1 MTVSR
6 GTRVAGAVLFLS
18 ALCAG
23 QEKGAAVFGT
33 TVVIPSGLRGLI
45 YYMRPGEAW
54 LPDFSRLKPAGAI
67 YTTALDVPA
76 QDFLLGFPG
85 ISNRNEWFAIDYTGR
100 FWIPAPG
107 EYQFSLTSDDGS
119 KLYIDDHTLI
129 DLDGTHAPE
138 TAFARIK
145 LDCGIHHIRVSYFQ
159 GPRFQVALVL
169 TVSGGGKKWRLF
181 STEEFKPPEN
191 PEDWTC
197 GGAPVAYDPNRRK
210 LSDAAA
216 KPSMPGEAEAMA
228 ALDARPRP
236 ADFAVRSAGFA
247 FWQSPDGSQSSVA
260 IAVPGSALTARPDSA
275 ANLRKVSVALLSLV
289 KSEDGRV
296 VDRYRRMAPFEIP
309 EAAWSAV
316 QAKDLVFSHPV
327 HLAPGRYT
335 VQTAVVDLE
344 SKHIGTAETVL
355 ESPPPRQG
363 IGMSSLVLVEG
374 VEPAGPG
381 ADAADPLV
389 FAGKRVLPHLAPTV
403 DAGSKPL
410 IYFVVYPDSA
420 GAKPAIRVQFF
431 NAGALIA
438 DKTQDLPAADASGA
452 IPMFIGLP
460 TRPGASEV
468 KVAVMQG
475 ANSAAGSLQYQV
487 K

>member
-1 MTVSR
+1 MNIPR
-6 GTRVAGAVLFLS
+6 GAALAAAAALFLS
-18 ALCAG
+18 ALCLG
-23 QEKGAAVFGT
+23 QEKGTPVFGT

-54 LPDFSRLKPAGAI
+54 LPDFTRLKPAGAI

-85 ISNRNEWFAIDYTGR
+85 ITNRNEWFAIDYTGR
-100 FWIPAPG
+100 FWIPAAA

-145 LDCGIHHIRVSYFQ
+145 LDCGTHRIRVSYFQ
-159 GPRFQVALVL
+159 GPRYQVALVL
-169 TVSGGGKKWRLF
+169 SISGGGKKWRLF
-181 STEEFKPPEN
+181 STEEFKPPAN
-191 PEDWTC
+191 PEEWTC
-197 GGAPVAYDPNRRK
+197 GGAPVTYDPNRRK
-210 LSDAAA
+210 LADAVAQ
-216 KPSMPGEAEAMA
+216 MPGEAEAVA
-228 ALDARPRP
+228 ALEARPRT

-247 FWQSPDGSQSSVA
+247 FWQSPDGSQASVA
-260 IAVPGSALTARPDSA
+260 VAVPGAALTARADSA
-275 ANLRKVSVALLSLV
+275 AKVRKVSVAILSLV
-289 KSEDGRV
+289 KAEDGRV
-296 VDRYRRMAPFEIP
+296 VDRYRRVAPYEIP
-309 EAAWSAV
+309 EAAWAAV

-335 VQTAVVDLE
+335 VETAVVDLE
-344 SKHIGTAETVL
+344 GRHVGTAETVL
-355 ESPPPRQG
+355 ESPPQRRG

-374 VEPAGPG
+374 VEPAGPN

-389 FAGKRVLPHLAPTV
+389 FSGKRVVPHLAPAV
-403 DAGSKPL
+403 EAGSKPL
-410 IYFVVYPDSA
+410 IYFIVYPDSA
-420 GAKPAIRVQFF
+420 AAKPAIRVQFF

-438 DKTQDLPAADASGA
+438 DKTQDLPPADASGA
-452 IPMFIGLP
+452 IPMFIGVP
-460 TRPGASEV
+460 TRPGDSEV
-468 KVAVMQG
+468 KVTVMQG
-475 ANSAAGSLQYQV
+475 ANSAGAGLQYQA